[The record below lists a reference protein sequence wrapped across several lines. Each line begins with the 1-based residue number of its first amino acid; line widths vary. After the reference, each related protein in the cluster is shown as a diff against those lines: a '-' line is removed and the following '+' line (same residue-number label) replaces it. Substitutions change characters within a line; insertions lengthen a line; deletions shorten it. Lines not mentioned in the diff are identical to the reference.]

1 MMKNFTLIFPI
12 VISLA
17 TSAQTI
23 QNFSLTNAAD
33 GKTISLNSYAS
44 YAGVVIIFT
53 SNECP
58 FDQYYVDRILALH
71 EDYSSNVPVI
81 LINSHI
87 DEKETV
93 AAMKDYA
100 RQCNLTM
107 PYLADKNQQVL
118 SQFTARK
125 SPEAFL
131 LKNTSGK
138 FSVAYRG
145 AIDDNAQ
152 TAAEVREPYLRNA
165 IEQMVAGQKIEMND
179 VRPAGCS
186 IRKN

>member
-1 MMKNFTLIFPI
+1 MKTFALLLPI

-17 TSAQTI
+17 TSAQPV

-33 GKTISLNSYAS
+33 GKTVSLNSYGS

-53 SNECP
+53 SNDCP
-58 FDQYYVDRILALH
+58 FDQYYVDRILTLH
-71 EDYSSNVPVI
+71 EDYSAQVPVI

-87 DEKETV
+87 DERETI

-100 RQCNLTM
+100 RKCNLTM
-107 PYLADKNQQVL
+107 PYLADKDQKVL
-118 SQFTARK
+118 SQFNARK

-138 FSVAYRG
+138 FSIAYRG

-152 TAAEVREPYLRNA
+152 TPAEVREPYLRNA
-165 IEQMVAGQKIEMND
+165 IEQMVAGRNIEMND